1 MTKEQMDQAVKDF
14 HKYFVEKNTTY
25 NQAMW
30 VLDMLKKQYDEKSC
44 QAINDTLVDN
54 LAKVKLLHAT
64 ERLI

>member
-1 MTKEQMDQAVKDF
+1 MDQAVKDF
-14 HKYFVEKNTTY
+14 HKYFVEKNATY

-30 VLDMLKKQYDEKSC
+30 VLDMLKKQYDEKSY

-54 LAKVKLLHAT
+54 LAKIKMLYSK